1 MSSYKRYLIFCLAL
15 FILNGCATKDVKLE
29 NKQDIKKT
37 NFKKVKIKTFDLE
50 DQFIMYAI
58 EAENQRMYYDA
69 KEIYLRLFEN
79 TNNYQ
84 YLVKSL
90 TISTQLKEY
99 EFVKVNA
106 SKYLI
111 DNIKEEEAILKLY
124 AFSLFKLKEK
134 REAIIN
140 AQKLVE
146 NYKND
151 VNYEL
156 LGTIYL
162 DDKQNLKAYE
172 SFENAFSL
180 NNSNG
185 TLLSILNIQFFNLS
199 QKEEAIKRLEKE
211 LVNRNYDFNLSL
223 QLLAF
228 YENQKAK
235 DKIKEHLKNCYF
247 YYKKSENQLLL
258 NKTKALFVKY
268 LVNDN
273 IGYVIDFWEQ
283 NGEQDEILLNLYK
296 ITNQTQKAYDLLNKL
311 YNNSNNMDYLAQQA
325 IIEFEMATDKKA
337 VLFDVIAKFEKVLAK
352 VDNHIYQNYLA
363 YLLIDYEVDIR
374 KGLDLVIKALNK
386 EPSNIAYIDT
396 LAWGQY
402 KLRSCKEAIKNMK
415 IVVDEVG
422 LDDVEIKLHWEKI
435 KECK

>member
-1 MSSYKRYLIFCLAL
+1 MSSYKKYLIFCLAL
-15 FILNGCATKDVKLE
+15 FVFNACANKEIKLE
-29 NKQDIKKT
+29 NQEQTKKT